1 MINAK
6 LIYFSLILTN
16 DNLKGLRTAFRVDA
30 FSKNILQK
38 RRYTQVRKGMKLLLE
53 KMKIGE
59 AVVPLRKYYSLTPGT
74 EKV

>member
-6 LIYFSLILTN
+6 LIYFSLILTK

-38 RRYTQVRKGMKLLLE
+38 RR
-53 KMKIGE
+53 
-59 AVVPLRKYYSLTPGT
+59 
-74 EKV
+74 

>member
-6 LIYFSLILTN
+6 LIYFSLILTK

-59 AVVPLRKYYSLTPGT
+59 AVPVRKYYSLTPGT